1 MSSILGHSHPE
12 ICEVVADQ
20 MGRLDHLLSTF
31 ISEPV
36 ADLADQLTSLMPDP
50 LDKVSRFQPDRLRRY
65 LTVGICTFVHSASF

>member
-12 ICEVVADQ
+12 ICEVVTDQ

-36 ADLADQLTSLMPDP
+36 ADLADIITSNMPDP
-50 LDKVSRFQPDRLRRY
+50 LDKVC
-65 LTVGICTFVHSASF
+65 ICTQIEGKNLELIVN